1 MKAILLLSA
10 LLLTG
15 CQAAPE
21 RVVLQQ
27 VKVPIPVECR
37 EPVPDLPAMPTE
49 SLMPG
54 VKVDQFAKA
63 AMAEIERRE
72 GYEVQLRA
80 ALDNCRKPI
89 NSER

>member
-10 LLLTG
+10 LLAG

-37 EPVPDLPAMPTE
+37 EPVPDRPAMPTE
-49 SLMPG
+49 SLKPG
-54 VKVDQFAKA
+54 VRLDRFAKA

-89 NSER
+89 SSEQ

>member
-10 LLLTG
+10 LLAG

-37 EPVPDLPAMPTE
+37 EPVPDRPAMPTE
-49 SLMPG
+49 SLTPG
-54 VKVDQFAKA
+54 VRLDQFAKA

-89 NSER
+89 SSEQ